1 MLQNEIGFEYIIISY
16 GTKEPIM
23 PVNLEETFIKQ
34 YEYFINLTMW
44 QFILEAHENSMDS
57 FSKRYPCLKTRD

>member
-34 YEYFINLTMW
+34 YEYFINLTM
-44 QFILEAHENSMDS
+44 
-57 FSKRYPCLKTRD
+57 